1 LRILHIGKFFPPFAG
16 GMEYFLRDLL
26 LALQNQGI
34 EVAALVHDHLSP
46 RQHRFSNYPQDA
58 EWPFPVY
65 RAPCYGRL
73 LYTPISP
80 QFPLWLRRTIREFK
94 PDLLHLHL
102 PNTSAFWAM
111 AVPAARQLPWIVHWH
126 ADVVASQH
134 DSKLALA
141 YPFYRPF
148 EQRLLRTASAII
160 ATSPPYLESSV
171 ALAPWRDKCQ
181 VIPLGLDPA
190 RLPEPS
196 EAEQLAAHHLWGDS
210 RRLRVLA
217 IGRLTY
223 YKGHEVLLQAIKA
236 LPEARLLIM
245 GVGEREEKLR
255 ALISHLELEERVTLQ
270 GGCTEAQ
277 RNALLA
283 TCDVFCLPSIERT
296 EAFGVV
302 LLEAMRFAKPVV
314 ASRIAGSGVSW
325 VISDGETGKLCRPQ
339 NAASLAQSLGYLMHA
354 PEKREFLGKAGEQR
368 FYQYFQIDR
377 IAAKV
382 AALYCYVKDSNANL
396 T

>member
-1 LRILHIGKFFPPFAG
+1 LRVLHVGKFFPPFAG
-16 GMEYFLRDLL
+16 GMEYFLKDLL
-26 LALQNQGI
+26 LALQRQGT
-34 EVAALVHDHLSP
+34 EVATLVHDHLAP
-46 RQHRFSNYPQDA
+46 HQHRFSNYPQDS
-58 EWPFPVY
+58 EWPLPVY

-73 LYTPISP
+73 LYAPISP
-80 QFPLWLRRTIREFK
+80 QFPLWLQRTIREFK

-111 AVPAARQLPWIVHWH
+111 VVPAARRLPWIVHWH
-126 ADVVASQH
+126 ADVVASRH

-148 EQRLLRTASAII
+148 EQRLLATASAII
-160 ATSPPYLESSV
+160 ATSPPYLESSL

-196 EAEQLAAHHLWGDS
+196 EAEQMAAHRLWGDNG
-210 RRLRVLA
+210 RLRVLA

-223 YKGHEVLLQAIKA
+223 YKGHEVLLQAIKT
-236 LPEARLLIM
+236 LPNTHLLLI
-245 GVGEREEKLR
+245 GAGEREERLR
-255 ALISHLELEERVTLQ
+255 SLISHLELTERVTLQ
-270 GGCTEAQ
+270 GSCTESQ

-314 ASRIAGSGVSW
+314 ASGIAGSGVGW
-325 VISDGETGKLCRPQ
+325 VVSDGETGKLCSPQ
-339 NAASLAQSLGYLMHA
+339 DSASLTQALKYLMHA
-354 PEKREFLGKAGEQR
+354 LDKRESFGKAGEQR
-368 FYQYFQIDR
+368 FYQHFQIDR

-382 AALYCYVKDSNANL
+382 AALYFCTKDSSTNL

>member
-1 LRILHIGKFFPPFAG
+1 MRILHIGKFFPPFAG
-16 GMEYFLRDLL
+16 GMEYFLKDLL
-26 LALQNQGI
+26 LALQRQGT

-46 RQHRFSNYPQDA
+46 RQRCFSNYSQDS

-73 LYTPISP
+73 FYAPISP
-80 QFPLWLRRTIREFK
+80 QFPLWLQRTIRKFK

-126 ADVVASQH
+126 ADVVASRH

-148 EQRLLRTASAII
+148 EQHLLRTASAII

-196 EAEQLAAHHLWGDS
+196 EAEQIAAHRLWGDNG
-210 RRLRVLA
+210 RLRVLT

-236 LPEARLLIM
+236 LPNTRLLLI
-245 GVGEREEKLR
+245 GAGEREEGLR
-255 ALISHLELEERVTLQ
+255 SLISHLELEEQVTLQ

-283 TCDVFCLPSIERT
+283 TCDIFCLPSIERT

-302 LLEAMRFAKPVV
+302 LLEAMRFTKPVV

-325 VISDGETGKLCRPQ
+325 VIADGETGKLCSPQ
-339 NAASLAQSLGYLMHA
+339 DSASLTQALKYLMGA
-354 PEKREFLGKAGEQR
+354 PKKRESFGKVGEQR
-368 FYQYFQIDR
+368 FRQYFQIDR
-377 IAAKV
+377 VAAEV
-382 AALYCYVKDSNANL
+382 AALYCCIQK
-396 T
+396 